1 MRAGKTRL
9 RSFQEFPELNVEMD
23 VYRIGTLLEGVRA
36 LVSALNADGR
46 RVRVVV
52 QASMGTGA
60 FTAMPLQLAGVRRL
74 LDGMDWGDDE
84 PGGFVRI
91 GSLTD
96 AADDDE
102 MFIVIAPQH
111 ITGHSVLPGLA
122 ALCETAGPR
131 PVLLI
136 NPRLVDIPSANNVM
150 QVRGREERQAF
161 VASFEEVYHFRLIY
175 NKPVR
180 ARLARSVVLAAL
192 GIYNKRGA
200 CSP

>member
-1 MRAGKTRL
+1 M
-9 RSFQEFPELNVEMD
+9 
-23 VYRIGTLLEGVRA
+23 
-36 LVSALNADGR
+36 
-46 RVRVVV
+46 
-52 QASMGTGA
+52 
-60 FTAMPLQLAGVRRL
+60 
-74 LDGMDWGDDE
+74 
-84 PGGFVRI
+84 
-91 GSLTD
+91 
-96 AADDDE
+96 
-102 MFIVIAPQH
+102 
-111 ITGHSVLPGLA
+111 
-122 ALCETAGPR
+122 
-131 PVLLI
+131 LLI